1 MAGVLKG
8 LKVLDLTSGVAG
20 PMAAMLLGD
29 NGADVIKIEPPGG
42 DPARH
47 QPELKLGYKVWQR
60 GKRSAFLDL
69 HNADDRAT
77 LHALVRGADILI
89 ESFAPGDAAKHGAD
103 YAASPVT
110 VATMP

>member
-1 MAGVLKG
+1 MAGVLEK

-20 PMAAMLLGD
+20 PMTAMLLGD

-47 QPELKLGYKVWQR
+47 EPGPQQLGYTVWQR

-69 HNADDRAT
+69 AN
-77 LHALVRGADILI
+77 
-89 ESFAPGDAAKHGAD
+89 P
-103 YAASPVT
+103 
-110 VATMP
+110 